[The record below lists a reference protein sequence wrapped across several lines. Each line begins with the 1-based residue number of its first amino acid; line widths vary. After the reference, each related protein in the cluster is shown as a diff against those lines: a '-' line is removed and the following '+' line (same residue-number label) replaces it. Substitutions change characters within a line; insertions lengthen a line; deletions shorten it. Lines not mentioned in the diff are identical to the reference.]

1 MKQIAGVVAGFTA
14 EDISEI
20 EKEGHKLIDLG
31 DTSIDL
37 SVEDVLISSQ
47 DIEGCLV
54 ASEGN
59 VTVALDIHITPE
71 LRSEGIAREMVNRI
85 QNLRKDSGFEVTDKI
100 VVTILNDGIVEKAIN
115 VNLDYIKTE
124 TLSEEIHCVDEL
136 SEGVEIEFDDTRTR
150 LFIQKHQ

>member
-1 MKQIAGVVAGFTA
+1 MKQIAAVVAGFNA
-14 EDISEI
+14 EDISIMEQ
-20 EKEGHKLIDLG
+20 EGHKLIELA
-31 DTSIDL
+31 DTTIDL
-37 SVEDVLISSQ
+37 TIDDVLISSQ

-54 ASEGN
+54 ASEGSI
-59 VTVALDIHITPE
+59 TVALDIHITPE
-71 LRSEGIAREMVNRI
+71 LKSEGIAREMVNRI

-100 VVTILNDGIVEKAIN
+100 IVTILKDGIVEKAIN

-150 LFIQKHQ
+150 LFIKKKE